1 MGVGVL
7 GLIVEEVNDEGLLF
21 NEYCNKYIFRAL
33 GMNNT
38 HWHLKEIP
46 NY

>member
-21 NEYCNKYIFRAL
+21 NEYCNKYIFRANL
-33 GMNNT
+33 HFDYMICQII
-38 HWHLKEIP
+38 KF
-46 NY
+46 